1 MLMVTMLMEMIM
13 IIMIM
18 IADDYWDNDTYHDHD
33 CHHRYIE
40 LTEDDKEK
48 LKGSYK
54 V

>member
-1 MLMVTMLMEMIM
+1 MTMVTILME
-13 IIMIM
+13 M
-18 IADDYWDNDTYHDHD
+18 IADDYWDNDHN

>member
-1 MLMVTMLMEMIM
+1 MLMVTIMMEMIM

-18 IADDYWDNDTYHDHD
+18 IADDYCDNDHN